1 MCSQYGTGAAYLELF
16 IQIVVH
22 YAFHTGLA
30 WTEEISR
37 FFLYLIYTLTSLPV
51 FRGTHIKVEI
61 VVDLPPEKICNG
73 VAVLVTV
80 IQVLFSAW
88 PAGEALMRDPGPG
101 GVRGARLGR
110 CRSAPF
116 GMCWGYDGLVRSGLV
131 KESGKE

>member
-1 MCSQYGTGAAYLELF
+1 MNKFWTLCRQYGTGAACLELF

-80 IQVLFSAW
+80 IQLLFSVM
-88 PAGEALMRDPGPG
+88 AGRRGVDAGPRTG
-101 GVRGARLGR
+101 RRAGCPIGKMPERSIRHVSGV
-110 CRSAPF
+110 
-116 GMCWGYDGLVRSGLV
+116 
-131 KESGKE
+131 